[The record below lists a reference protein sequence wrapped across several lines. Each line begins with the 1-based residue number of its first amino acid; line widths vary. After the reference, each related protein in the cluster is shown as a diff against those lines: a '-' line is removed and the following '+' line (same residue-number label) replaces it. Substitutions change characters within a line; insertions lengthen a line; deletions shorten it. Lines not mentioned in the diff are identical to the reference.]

1 MNPPTGIGL
10 GLRGRFIDDVARGDA
25 DGKLAFL
32 ELSPE
37 NYIHR
42 GGPLPAL
49 LERIADRFP
58 IVTHGLTMSLGGT
71 DPLRNDYLG
80 ELRPFLH
87 RYQTPWH
94 TDHLCFSGLE
104 GALLH
109 DLLPLPATHATATRV
124 AARVREAQ
132 DRLGVRVGVENIS
145 YYLPMGEPQM
155 PEAVWVR
162 EVLEKADCPLL
173 LDVNNVFVNSRNFG
187 FDPYA
192 WLAEIPLE
200 RVVQLHVAGH
210 ERWDDYEMWVD
221 THGATVLDPVHE
233 MMAWVV
239 ERTGPL
245 PVVLERDTNIP
256 PLGELLEEVK
266 RLDATYQAALA
277 RHATRTKKGDD
288 NDVQRAG

>member
-1 MNPPTGIGL
+1 MTAPTGIGL
-10 GLRGRFIDDVARGDA
+10 GLRGRFIEDVVRGDA
-25 DGKLAFL
+25 DDRVAFL

-42 GGPLPAL
+42 GGQLPAQ
-49 LERIADRFP
+49 LERIAERFP
-58 IVTHGLTMSLGGT
+58 IITHGLTMSLGST
-71 DPLRNDYLG
+71 DPLRDDYLR

-87 RYQTPWH
+87 RYRTPWH

-109 DLLPLPATHATATRV
+109 DLLPLPATKQTAHRV

-132 DRLGVRVGVENIS
+132 DRLGVRFGVENIS
-145 YYLPMGEPQM
+145 YYLPMGEPEM

-162 EVLEKADCPLL
+162 EILEQADCALL
-173 LDVNNVFVNSRNFG
+173 LDVNNVFVNSKNFG

-192 WLAEIPLE
+192 WLKEIPLE

-210 ERWDDYEMWVD
+210 EHWEDYEMWVD

-233 MMAWVV
+233 MMSWVI

-245 PVVLERDTNIP
+245 PVLLERDTNIP
-256 PLGELLEEVK
+256 PLSELLDEVE
-266 RLDATYQAALA
+266 RLDATYQAALKRRA
-277 RHATRTKKGDD
+277 DKAKSAS
-288 NDVQRAG
+288 DVQRVG